1 MRLPKRDGVNG
12 RYYLIH
18 KPDTDAEVLEHADQ
32 CIQDVLNGTAREN
45 HSDYPVVIRNEKG
58 TPFLPNQILERYLYQ
73 LPLKEFP
80 YEDAVVFCDAM
91 RQLVGWVE
99 VRYKLEKYI
108 EKQVQERYFIV
119 GEREDGF
126 TVFPPCTVCPELR
139 PEDVDDDLLRFAC
152 YVAVCHTVYGQSFES
167 LTTEHI
173 FGLVSQIRPDMVKEL
188 KANGS
193 GKLPPEI
200 RKRKTERMTAYA
212 NDAFATIRITAKEDT
227 QECYEEVLDYLCEVL
242 EQEAFPDSY
251 SVEFRGVEKIYL
263 PIPGLPKKGINQL
276 FACAVRYPKLHTKI
290 ERYARLAMKEFEF
303 YNNISDEKCAMPGTF
318 AVFALG
324 LEGLEWQQ
332 LVCDYL
338 DLCDDEHSSVQ
349 EKFLHVFF
357 KKFGFTDQTMPVL
370 VNGVQSMQGFKPA
383 KEFRTLIANE
393 ESLNALLKIKEH
405 LGDYL
410 PEEAKRSKNA
420 TVYLWRDVIWGIWGK
435 DSENGGKKVIK
446 AAPAHLRD
454 IYKQIFH

>member
-99 VRYKLEKYI
+99 VRYELEKYI

-139 PEDVDDDLLRFAC
+139 SEDVDDNLLRFAC

-173 FGLVSQIRPDMVKEL
+173 FDLVSQIRPNMVKDL

-200 RKRKTERMTAYA
+200 RKRKTERMTASA
-212 NDAFATIRITAKEDT
+212 NDAFATIRITAKEGT

-303 YNNISDEKCAMPGTF
+303 YNNISDEQCAMPGTF

-338 DLCDDEHSSVQ
+338 ELCDDEHSSVQ
-349 EKFLHVFF
+349 EKFLHVYF

-370 VNGVQSMQGFKPA
+370 VSGVQSMQGFKPA

-405 LGDYL
+405 LEDYL

-420 TVYLWRDVIWGIWGK
+420 TVYLWRDVIWGSGERIPRM
-435 DSENGGKKVIK
+435 
-446 AAPAHLRD
+446 AAKRS
-454 IYKQIFH
+454 

>member
-1 MRLPKRDGVNG
+1 M
-12 RYYLIH
+12 
-18 KPDTDAEVLEHADQ
+18 
-32 CIQDVLNGTAREN
+32 
-45 HSDYPVVIRNEKG
+45 
-58 TPFLPNQILERYLYQ
+58 
-73 LPLKEFP
+73 
-80 YEDAVVFCDAM
+80 
-91 RQLVGWVE
+91 
-99 VRYKLEKYI
+99 
-108 EKQVQERYFIV
+108 
-119 GEREDGF
+119 
-126 TVFPPCTVCPELR
+126 
-139 PEDVDDDLLRFAC
+139 
-152 YVAVCHTVYGQSFES
+152 
-167 LTTEHI
+167 
-173 FGLVSQIRPDMVKEL
+173 
-188 KANGS
+188 
-193 GKLPPEI
+193 
-200 RKRKTERMTAYA
+200 
-212 NDAFATIRITAKEDT
+212 
-227 QECYEEVLDYLCEVL
+227 
-242 EQEAFPDSY
+242 
-251 SVEFRGVEKIYL
+251 EKIYL

-338 DLCDDEHSSVQ
+338 ELCDDEHSSVQ

-410 PEEAKRSKNA
+410 PEEARKSKNA
-420 TVYLWRDVIWGIWGK
+420 PVYLWRDVIWGIWGK

>member
-45 HSDYPVVIRNEKG
+45 HADYPVVIRNEKG

-91 RQLVGWVE
+91 CQLVGWVE
-99 VRYKLEKYI
+99 VRYELEKYI

-119 GEREDGF
+119 GEREDRF

-139 PEDVDDDLLRFAC
+139 SEDVDDNLLRFAC

-173 FGLVSQIRPDMVKEL
+173 LGLVSQIRPDMVKDL

-200 RKRKTERMTAYA
+200 RKRKTERMTASA

-290 ERYARLAMKEFEF
+290 ERYVRLAMKEFEF
-303 YNNISDEKCAMPGTF
+303 YNNISDEQCAMPGTF

>member
-99 VRYKLEKYI
+99 VRYELEKYI

-139 PEDVDDDLLRFAC
+139 SEDVDDNLLRFAC

-173 FGLVSQIRPDMVKEL
+173 FGLVSQIRPNMVKDL

-200 RKRKTERMTAYA
+200 RKRKTERMTASA
-212 NDAFATIRITAKEDT
+212 NDAFATIRITAKEGT

-242 EQEAFPDSY
+242 EQEAFPNSY

-303 YNNISDEKCAMPGTF
+303 YNNINDEQCAMPGTF

-332 LVCDYL
+332 LVYDYL
-338 DLCDDEHSSVQ
+338 ELCDDEHSSVQ

-405 LGDYL
+405 LKDYL
-410 PEEAKRSKNA
+410 PEEVRRSKNA
-420 TVYLWRDVIWGIWGK
+420 PVYLWHDVIWGIWGK
-435 DSENGGKKVIK
+435 DSENGGKKIMK
-446 AAPAHLRD
+446 AAPAHLRE
-454 IYKQIFH
+454 IYEQIFH

>member
-99 VRYKLEKYI
+99 VRYELEKYI
-108 EKQVQERYFIV
+108 EKQVQERCFIV

-139 PEDVDDDLLRFAC
+139 SEDVDDNLLRFAC

-173 FGLVSQIRPDMVKEL
+173 FGLVSQIRPNMVKDL

-200 RKRKTERMTAYA
+200 RKRKTERMTASA
-212 NDAFATIRITAKEDT
+212 NDAFATIRITAKEGT

-303 YNNISDEKCAMPGTF
+303 YNNISDEQCAMPGTF

-338 DLCDDEHSSVQ
+338 ELCDDEHSSVQ
-349 EKFLHVFF
+349 EKFLHVYF

-370 VNGVQSMQGFKPA
+370 VSGVQSMQGFKPA

-405 LGDYL
+405 LEDYL

-435 DSENGGKKVIK
+435 DSENGGKKIMK
-446 AAPAHLRD
+446 AAPAHLRE
-454 IYKQIFH
+454 IYEQIFH

>member
-45 HSDYPVVIRNEKG
+45 HADYPVVIRNEKG

-91 RQLVGWVE
+91 CQLVGWVE
-99 VRYKLEKYI
+99 VRYELEKYI

-119 GEREDGF
+119 GEREDRF

-139 PEDVDDDLLRFAC
+139 SEDVDDNLLRFAC

-173 FGLVSQIRPDMVKEL
+173 LGLVSQIRPDMVKDL

-200 RKRKTERMTAYA
+200 RKRKTERMTASA

-303 YNNISDEKCAMPGTF
+303 YNNISDEQCAMPGTF

-338 DLCDDEHSSVQ
+338 DLCDDDHSSVQ

-357 KKFGFTDQTMPVL
+357 KKFGFTDQTMTVL

-393 ESLNALLKIKEH
+393 KSLNALLKIKEH

-435 DSENGGKKVIK
+435 DSENGGKKVMK
-446 AAPAHLRD
+446 AAPAHLRE
-454 IYKQIFH
+454 IYEQLFH

>member
-45 HSDYPVVIRNEKG
+45 HADYPVVIRNEKG

-91 RQLVGWVE
+91 RQLAGWVE
-99 VRYKLEKYI
+99 VRYELEKYI

-139 PEDVDDDLLRFAC
+139 PEDVDDNLLRFAC

-173 FGLVSQIRPDMVKEL
+173 LGLVSQIRPDMVKDL

-200 RKRKTERMTAYA
+200 RKRKTERMTASA
-212 NDAFATIRITAKEDT
+212 NDAFATIRITAKEGT

-303 YNNISDEKCAMPGTF
+303 YNNISDEQCAMPGTF

-332 LVCDYL
+332 LVYDYL
-338 DLCDDEHSSVQ
+338 ELCDDEHSSVQ

>member
-45 HSDYPVVIRNEKG
+45 HSDYPVVIRNEKD

-80 YEDAVVFCDAM
+80 YKDAVVFCDAM

-99 VRYKLEKYI
+99 VRYELEKYI

-139 PEDVDDDLLRFAC
+139 SEDVDDNLLRFAC

-173 FGLVSQIRPDMVKEL
+173 FGLVSQIRPNMVKDL

-200 RKRKTERMTAYA
+200 RKRKTERMTASA
-212 NDAFATIRITAKEDT
+212 NDAFATIRITAKEGT

-303 YNNISDEKCAMPGTF
+303 YNNISDEQCAMPGTF

-338 DLCDDEHSSVQ
+338 ELCDDEHSSVQ
-349 EKFLHVFF
+349 EKFLHVYF

-370 VNGVQSMQGFKPA
+370 VSGVQSMQGFKPA

-405 LGDYL
+405 LEDYL

-435 DSENGGKKVIK
+435 DSENGGKKIMK
-446 AAPAHLRD
+446 AAPAHLRE
-454 IYKQIFH
+454 IYEQIFH

>member
-1 MRLPKRDGVNG
+1 MPKRDGVNG

-99 VRYKLEKYI
+99 VRYELEKYI
-108 EKQVQERYFIV
+108 EKQVQERCFFV
-119 GEREDGF
+119 GEREDGL

-139 PEDVDDDLLRFAC
+139 SEDVDDNLLRFAC

-173 FGLVSQIRPDMVKEL
+173 FGLVSQIRPNMVKDL

-200 RKRKTERMTAYA
+200 RKRKTERMTASA
-212 NDAFATIRITAKEDT
+212 NDAFATIRITAKEGT

-303 YNNISDEKCAMPGTF
+303 YNNISDEQCAMPGTF

-338 DLCDDEHSSVQ
+338 ELCDDEHSSVQ
-349 EKFLHVFF
+349 EKFLHVYF

-370 VNGVQSMQGFKPA
+370 VSGVQSMQGFKPA

-405 LGDYL
+405 LEDYL

-435 DSENGGKKVIK
+435 DSENGGKKIMK
-446 AAPAHLRD
+446 AAPAHLRE
-454 IYKQIFH
+454 IYEQIFH

>member
-45 HSDYPVVIRNEKG
+45 HADYPVVIRNEKG

-80 YEDAVVFCDAM
+80 YEDAVVFCDAI

-99 VRYKLEKYI
+99 VRYELEKYI

-126 TVFPPCTVCPELR
+126 TVFPPCTVCLELR
-139 PEDVDDDLLRFAC
+139 PEDIDDNLLRFAC

-200 RKRKTERMTAYA
+200 RKRKTERMTASA

-303 YNNISDEKCAMPGTF
+303 YNNISDEQCAMLGTF

-338 DLCDDEHSSVQ
+338 ELCDDEHSSVQ

-435 DSENGGKKVIK
+435 DSENGGKTIMK
-446 AAPAHLRD
+446 AAPAHLRE
-454 IYKQIFH
+454 IYEQIFH

>member
-99 VRYKLEKYI
+99 VRYELEKYI

-139 PEDVDDDLLRFAC
+139 SEDVDDNLLRFAC

-173 FGLVSQIRPDMVKEL
+173 FGLVSQIRPDMVKDL

-200 RKRKTERMTAYA
+200 RKRKTERMTASA
-212 NDAFATIRITAKEDT
+212 NDAFATIRITAKEGT

-303 YNNISDEKCAMPGTF
+303 YNNISDEQCAMPGTF

-338 DLCDDEHSSVQ
+338 ELCDDEHSSVQ

-410 PEEAKRSKNA
+410 PEEARKSKNA
-420 TVYLWRDVIWGIWGK
+420 PVYLWHDVIWGIWGK
-435 DSENGGKKVIK
+435 DSVNGGKKIMK

>member
-45 HSDYPVVIRNEKG
+45 HADYPVVIRNEKG

-91 RQLVGWVE
+91 CQLVGWVE
-99 VRYKLEKYI
+99 VRYELEKYI

-119 GEREDGF
+119 GEREDRF

-139 PEDVDDDLLRFAC
+139 SEDVDDNLLRFAC

-173 FGLVSQIRPDMVKEL
+173 LGLVSQIRPDMVKDL

-200 RKRKTERMTAYA
+200 RKRKTERMTASA

-303 YNNISDEKCAMPGTF
+303 YNNISDEQCAMPGTF

-338 DLCDDEHSSVQ
+338 DLRDDDHSSVQ

-357 KKFGFTDQTMPVL
+357 KKFGFTDQTMTVL

-405 LGDYL
+405 LKDYL
-410 PEEAKRSKNA
+410 PEEARRSKNA
-420 TVYLWRDVIWGIWGK
+420 PVYLWRDVIWGIWGK
-435 DSENGGKKVIK
+435 DSENGGKKVMK
-446 AAPAHLRD
+446 AAPAHLRE
-454 IYKQIFH
+454 IYEQLFH

>member
-1 MRLPKRDGVNG
+1 MCLPKRDGVKG

-18 KPDTDAEVLEHADQ
+18 KPNTDVEVLEHADQ

-45 HSDYPVVIRNEKG
+45 HADYPVVIRNEKG

-80 YEDAVVFCDAM
+80 YEDAVVFCDAI

-99 VRYKLEKYI
+99 VRYELEKYI

-126 TVFPPCTVCPELR
+126 TVFPPCTGYPELR
-139 PEDVDDDLLRFAC
+139 VEDVDDNLLRFAC

-173 FGLVSQIRPDMVKEL
+173 FGLVSQIRPDMVKDL

-200 RKRKTERMTAYA
+200 RKRKTERMTASA
-212 NDAFATIRITAKEDT
+212 NDAFATIRITAKEGT

-242 EQEAFPDSY
+242 DQEAFPDSY

-290 ERYARLAMKEFEF
+290 EHYARLAMKEFEF
-303 YNNISDEKCAMPGTF
+303 YNNINDEQCAMPGTF

-405 LGDYL
+405 LKDYL
-410 PEEAKRSKNA
+410 PEEVRRSKNVP
-420 TVYLWRDVIWGIWGK
+420 VYLWHDVIWGIWGK
-435 DSENGGKKVIK
+435 DSVNGGKKVMK
-446 AAPAHLRD
+446 AAPAHLRE
-454 IYKQIFH
+454 IYEQIFH

>member
-32 CIQDVLNGTAREN
+32 CIQNVLNGTAREN
-45 HSDYPVVIRNEKG
+45 HADYPVVIRNEKG
-58 TPFLPNQILERYLYQ
+58 TPFLPNQILARYLYQ

-80 YEDAVVFCDAM
+80 DEDAVAFCGAM

-99 VRYKLEKYI
+99 VRYELEKYI

-139 PEDVDDDLLRFAC
+139 SEDVDDNLLRFAC

-173 FGLVSQIRPDMVKEL
+173 FGLVSQIRPDMVREL

-200 RKRKTERMTAYA
+200 RKRKTERITASV

-303 YNNISDEKCAMPGTF
+303 YNNISDEQCAMPGTF

-338 DLCDDEHSSVQ
+338 ELCDDEHSSVQ
-349 EKFLHVFF
+349 EKFLHVYF

-446 AAPAHLRD
+446 AAPAHLRE

>member
-1 MRLPKRDGVNG
+1 MCLPKRDGVNG

-45 HSDYPVVIRNEKG
+45 HADYPVVIRNEKG

-80 YEDAVVFCDAM
+80 YEDAVVFCDAI

-99 VRYKLEKYI
+99 VRYELEKYI

-139 PEDVDDDLLRFAC
+139 SEDVDDNLLRFAC

-173 FGLVSQIRPDMVKEL
+173 FGLVSQIRPDMVKDL

-200 RKRKTERMTAYA
+200 RKRKTERMTASA
-212 NDAFATIRITAKEDT
+212 NDAFATIRITAKEGT

-242 EQEAFPDSY
+242 DQEAFPDSY

-276 FACAVRYPKLHTKI
+276 FACAVRYPKLHMTI

-303 YNNISDEKCAMPGTF
+303 YNNISDEQCAMPGTF

-405 LGDYL
+405 LKDYL
-410 PEEAKRSKNA
+410 PEEVRRRKNVP
-420 TVYLWRDVIWGIWGK
+420 VYLWHDVIWGIWGK
-435 DSENGGKKVIK
+435 DSVNGGKKVMK
-446 AAPAHLRD
+446 AAPAHLRE
-454 IYKQIFH
+454 IYEQIFH

>member
-99 VRYKLEKYI
+99 VRYELEKYI

-139 PEDVDDDLLRFAC
+139 PEDVDDNLLRFAC

-200 RKRKTERMTAYA
+200 RKRKTERMTASA
-212 NDAFATIRITAKEDT
+212 NDAFATIRITAKEGT

-276 FACAVRYPKLHTKI
+276 FACAVRYPKLHRKI

-303 YNNISDEKCAMPGTF
+303 YNNISDEQCAMPGTF

-338 DLCDDEHSSVQ
+338 ELCDDEHSSVQ

-435 DSENGGKKVIK
+435 DSENGGKKTMK
-446 AAPAHLRD
+446 AAPAHLRE
-454 IYKQIFH
+454 IYEQIFH

>member
-45 HSDYPVVIRNEKG
+45 HADYPVVIRNEKG

-91 RQLVGWVE
+91 CQLVGWVE
-99 VRYKLEKYI
+99 VRYELEKYI

-119 GEREDGF
+119 GEREDRF

-139 PEDVDDDLLRFAC
+139 SEDVDDNLLRFAC

-173 FGLVSQIRPDMVKEL
+173 FGLVSQIRPNMVKDL

-200 RKRKTERMTAYA
+200 RKRKTERMTASA
-212 NDAFATIRITAKEDT
+212 NDAFAAIRITAKEGT

-276 FACAVRYPKLHTKI
+276 FASAVRYPKLHTKI

-303 YNNISDEKCAMPGTF
+303 YNNISDEQCAMPGTF

-338 DLCDDEHSSVQ
+338 ELCDDEHSSVQ
-349 EKFLHVFF
+349 EKFLHVYF

-370 VNGVQSMQGFKPA
+370 VSGVQSMQGFKPA
-383 KEFRTLIANE
+383 REFRTLIANE

-405 LGDYL
+405 LKDYL

-420 TVYLWRDVIWGIWGK
+420 SVYLWRDVIWGIWGK
-435 DSENGGKKVIK
+435 DSVNGGKKVMK
-446 AAPAHLRD
+446 AAPAHLRE
-454 IYKQIFH
+454 IYEQIFH

>member
-80 YEDAVVFCDAM
+80 YEDAVVFCDAI

-99 VRYKLEKYI
+99 VRYELEKYI

-139 PEDVDDDLLRFAC
+139 SEDVDDNLLRFAC

-173 FGLVSQIRPDMVKEL
+173 FGLVSQIRPNMVKDL

-200 RKRKTERMTAYA
+200 RKRKTERMTASA
-212 NDAFATIRITAKEDT
+212 NDAFATIRITAKEGT

-303 YNNISDEKCAMPGTF
+303 YNNISDEQCAMPGTF

-338 DLCDDEHSSVQ
+338 ELCDDEHSSVQ

-410 PEEAKRSKNA
+410 PEEARKSKNA
-420 TVYLWRDVIWGIWGK
+420 PVYLWHDVIWGIWGK
-435 DSENGGKKVIK
+435 DSENGGKKIMK
-446 AAPAHLRD
+446 AAPAHLRE
-454 IYKQIFH
+454 IYEQIFH

>member
-1 MRLPKRDGVNG
+1 MSLPKRDGVNG

-18 KPDTDAEVLEHADQ
+18 RLDTDPEVLAEADL
-32 CIQDVLNGTAREN
+32 CIQDILLGTAREN
-45 HSDYPVVIRNEKG
+45 HSAYPMVVRNHKG
-58 TPFLPNQILERYLYQ
+58 TPFIPSHLLERYLSG
-73 LPLKEFP
+73 LPLKGFP
-80 YEDAVVFCDAM
+80 YEDAVAFCDTM
-91 RQLVGWVE
+91 RRLVGWE
-99 VRYKLEKYI
+99 EIRFELEKYI

-139 PEDVDDDLLRFAC
+139 SEDVDDNMLRFAC

-173 FGLVSQIRPDMVKEL
+173 LGLVSQIRPDMVKDL

-200 RKRKTERMTAYA
+200 RKRKTERMTASA

-227 QECYEEVLDYLCEVL
+227 QECYEKVLDYLCEVL

-303 YNNISDEKCAMPGTF
+303 YNNISGEQCAMPGTF

-332 LVCDYL
+332 LVYDYL
-338 DLCDDEHSSVQ
+338 ELCDDEHSSVQ

-370 VNGVQSMQGFKPA
+370 ISGVQSMQGFKPA

-405 LGDYL
+405 LKDYL

-435 DSENGGKKVIK
+435 DSENGGKKIMK
-446 AAPAHLRD
+446 AAPAHLRE
-454 IYKQIFH
+454 IYEQIFH

>member
-58 TPFLPNQILERYLYQ
+58 TPFFPNQILERYLYQ

-91 RQLVGWVE
+91 RQLVGWAE
-99 VRYKLEKYI
+99 VRYELEKYI

-119 GEREDGF
+119 GERDDGF

-139 PEDVDDDLLRFAC
+139 SEDVDDNLLRFAC

-200 RKRKTERMTAYA
+200 RKQKTERMTASA

-251 SVEFRGVEKIYL
+251 FVEFRGVEKIYL
-263 PIPGLPKKGINQL
+263 SIPGLPKKGINQL

-303 YNNISDEKCAMPGTF
+303 YNNISDEQCAMPGTF

-338 DLCDDEHSSVQ
+338 ELCDDEHSSVQ

-370 VNGVQSMQGFKPA
+370 ISGVQSMQGFKPA

-405 LGDYL
+405 LKDYL
-410 PEEAKRSKNA
+410 PEKAKRSKNA
-420 TVYLWRDVIWGIWGK
+420 TVYLWHDVIWGIWGK
-435 DSENGGKKVIK
+435 DSENGGKKIMK
-446 AAPAHLRD
+446 AAPAYLRE
-454 IYKQIFH
+454 IYEQIFH

>member
-99 VRYKLEKYI
+99 VRYELEKYI

-139 PEDVDDDLLRFAC
+139 SEDVDDNLLRFAC

-173 FGLVSQIRPDMVKEL
+173 LGLVSQIRPDMVKDL

-200 RKRKTERMTAYA
+200 RKRKTERMTASA
-212 NDAFATIRITAKEDT
+212 NDAFATIRITAKEGT

-276 FACAVRYPKLHTKI
+276 FACAVRYPKLHMTI

-303 YNNISDEKCAMPGTF
+303 YNNISDEQCAMPGTF

-338 DLCDDEHSSVQ
+338 ELCDDEHSSVQ

-435 DSENGGKKVIK
+435 DSENGGKKIMK
-446 AAPAHLRD
+446 AAPAHLRE
-454 IYKQIFH
+454 IYEQIFH

>member
-99 VRYKLEKYI
+99 VRYELEKYI
-108 EKQVQERYFIV
+108 EKQVQERCFIV

-139 PEDVDDDLLRFAC
+139 SEDVDDNLLRFAC

-173 FGLVSQIRPDMVKEL
+173 FGLVSQIRPNMVKDL

-200 RKRKTERMTAYA
+200 RKRKTERMTASA
-212 NDAFATIRITAKEDT
+212 NDAFATIRITAKEGT

-263 PIPGLPKKGINQL
+263 PIHGLPKKGINQL

-303 YNNISDEKCAMPGTF
+303 YNNISDEQCAMPGTF

-338 DLCDDEHSSVQ
+338 ELCDDEHSSVQ
-349 EKFLHVFF
+349 EKFLHVYF

-370 VNGVQSMQGFKPA
+370 VSGVQSMQGFKPA

-405 LGDYL
+405 LEDYL

-435 DSENGGKKVIK
+435 DSENGGKKIMK
-446 AAPAHLRD
+446 AAPAHLRE
-454 IYKQIFH
+454 IYEQIFH

>member
-99 VRYKLEKYI
+99 VRYELEKYI

-139 PEDVDDDLLRFAC
+139 SEDVDDNLLRFAC

-173 FGLVSQIRPDMVKEL
+173 FGLVSQIRPNMVKDL

-200 RKRKTERMTAYA
+200 RKRKTERMTASA
-212 NDAFATIRITAKEDT
+212 NDAFATIRITAKEGT

-263 PIPGLPKKGINQL
+263 PIPGLPEKGINQL

-332 LVCDYL
+332 LVYDYL
-338 DLCDDEHSSVQ
+338 ELCDDEHSSVQ

-446 AAPAHLRD
+446 AAPAHLRE
-454 IYKQIFH
+454 IYEQIFH

>member
-45 HSDYPVVIRNEKG
+45 HADYPVVIRNEKG

-91 RQLVGWVE
+91 CQLVGWVE
-99 VRYKLEKYI
+99 VRYELEKYI

-119 GEREDGF
+119 GEREDRF

-139 PEDVDDDLLRFAC
+139 SEDVDDNLLRFAC

-173 FGLVSQIRPDMVKEL
+173 FGLVSQIRPNMVKDL

-200 RKRKTERMTAYA
+200 RKRKTERMTASA
-212 NDAFATIRITAKEDT
+212 NDAFAAIRITAKEGT

-303 YNNISDEKCAMPGTF
+303 YNNISDEQCAMPGTF

-338 DLCDDEHSSVQ
+338 ELCDDEHSSVQ

-435 DSENGGKKVIK
+435 DSENGGKKIMR
-446 AAPAHLRD
+446 AAPAHLRE
-454 IYKQIFH
+454 IYEQIFH

>member
-80 YEDAVVFCDAM
+80 YEDAVVFCDAI

-99 VRYKLEKYI
+99 VRYELEKYI

-139 PEDVDDDLLRFAC
+139 SEDVDDNLLRFAC

-173 FGLVSQIRPDMVKEL
+173 LGLVSQIRPDMVKDL

-200 RKRKTERMTAYA
+200 RKRKTERMTASA
-212 NDAFATIRITAKEDT
+212 NDAFATIRITAKEGT

-303 YNNISDEKCAMPGTF
+303 YNNISDEQCAMPGTF

-338 DLCDDEHSSVQ
+338 ELCDDEHSSVQ

-393 ESLNALLKIKEH
+393 KSLNALLKIKEH

>member
-1 MRLPKRDGVNG
+1 
-12 RYYLIH
+12 
-18 KPDTDAEVLEHADQ
+18 
-32 CIQDVLNGTAREN
+32 
-45 HSDYPVVIRNEKG
+45 
-58 TPFLPNQILERYLYQ
+58 
-73 LPLKEFP
+73 
-80 YEDAVVFCDAM
+80 M

-99 VRYKLEKYI
+99 VRYELEKYI

-139 PEDVDDDLLRFAC
+139 PEDVDDNLLRFAC
-152 YVAVCHTVYGQSFES
+152 YVAVCHNVYGQSFES

-173 FGLVSQIRPDMVKEL
+173 FGLVSQIRPDMVKDL

-193 GKLPPEI
+193 GKLPPKI
-200 RKRKTERMTAYA
+200 RKRKTERMTASA

-276 FACAVRYPKLHTKI
+276 FACAVQYPKLHTKI

-303 YNNISDEKCAMPGTF
+303 YNNISDEQCAMPGTF

-338 DLCDDEHSSVQ
+338 ELCDDEHSSVQ

-370 VNGVQSMQGFKPA
+370 VSGVQSMQGFKPT
-383 KEFRTLIANE
+383 KEFRTLIAN
-393 ESLNALLKIKEH
+393 
-405 LGDYL
+405 
-410 PEEAKRSKNA
+410 
-420 TVYLWRDVIWGIWGK
+420 
-435 DSENGGKKVIK
+435 
-446 AAPAHLRD
+446 
-454 IYKQIFH
+454 

>member
-1 MRLPKRDGVNG
+1 M
-12 RYYLIH
+12 
-18 KPDTDAEVLEHADQ
+18 
-32 CIQDVLNGTAREN
+32 LNGTAREN

-58 TPFLPNQILERYLYQ
+58 TPFLPNQILEHYLYQ

-99 VRYKLEKYI
+99 VRYELEKYI

-126 TVFPPCTVCPELR
+126 TVFPPCNVCPELR
-139 PEDVDDDLLRFAC
+139 SEDVDDNLLRFAC

-167 LTTEHI
+167 LTTERI
-173 FGLVSQIRPDMVKEL
+173 FGLVSQIRPDMVKDL

-200 RKRKTERMTAYA
+200 RKRKTERMTASA
-212 NDAFATIRITAKEDT
+212 NDAFATIRITAKEGT
-227 QECYEEVLDYLCEVL
+227 QECYEEVLDYYLCEVL

-276 FACAVRYPKLHTKI
+276 FACAVRYQKLHTKI

-303 YNNISDEKCAMPGTF
+303 YNNISDEQCAMPGTF

-332 LVCDYL
+332 LVYDYL
-338 DLCDDEHSSVQ
+338 ELCDDEHSSVQ

>member
-1 MRLPKRDGVNG
+1 M
-12 RYYLIH
+12 
-18 KPDTDAEVLEHADQ
+18 
-32 CIQDVLNGTAREN
+32 
-45 HSDYPVVIRNEKG
+45 
-58 TPFLPNQILERYLYQ
+58 
-73 LPLKEFP
+73 
-80 YEDAVVFCDAM
+80 
-91 RQLVGWVE
+91 
-99 VRYKLEKYI
+99 
-108 EKQVQERYFIV
+108 
-119 GEREDGF
+119 
-126 TVFPPCTVCPELR
+126 CPELR
-139 PEDVDDDLLRFAC
+139 EEDVDDNLLRFAC

-200 RKRKTERMTAYA
+200 RKRKTERMTASA

-263 PIPGLPKKGINQL
+263 SIPGLPKKGINQL

-303 YNNISDEKCAMPGTF
+303 YNNISDEQCAMPGTF

-338 DLCDDEHSSVQ
+338 ELCDDEHSSVQ

-405 LGDYL
+405 LKDYL
-410 PEEAKRSKNA
+410 PEEVRRSKNA
-420 TVYLWRDVIWGIWGK
+420 PVYLWHDVIWGIWGK
-435 DSENGGKKVIK
+435 DSENGGKKIMK
-446 AAPAHLRD
+446 AAPAHLRE
-454 IYKQIFH
+454 IYEQIFH

>member
-99 VRYKLEKYI
+99 VRYELEKYI

-126 TVFPPCTVCPELR
+126 TVFPPCTVCPEPR
-139 PEDVDDDLLRFAC
+139 SEDVDDNLLRFAC

-173 FGLVSQIRPDMVKEL
+173 FGLVSQIRPNMVKDL

-193 GKLPPEI
+193 EKLPPEI
-200 RKRKTERMTAYA
+200 RKRKTERMTSSA
-212 NDAFATIRITAKEDT
+212 NDAFATIRITAKEGT

-303 YNNISDEKCAMPGTF
+303 YNNISDEQCAMPGTF

-338 DLCDDEHSSVQ
+338 ELCDDEHSSVQ
-349 EKFLHVFF
+349 EKFLHVYF

-370 VNGVQSMQGFKPA
+370 VSGVQSMQGFKPA

-405 LGDYL
+405 LEDYL

-435 DSENGGKKVIK
+435 DSENGGKKIMK
-446 AAPAHLRD
+446 AAPAHLRE
-454 IYKQIFH
+454 IYEQIFR